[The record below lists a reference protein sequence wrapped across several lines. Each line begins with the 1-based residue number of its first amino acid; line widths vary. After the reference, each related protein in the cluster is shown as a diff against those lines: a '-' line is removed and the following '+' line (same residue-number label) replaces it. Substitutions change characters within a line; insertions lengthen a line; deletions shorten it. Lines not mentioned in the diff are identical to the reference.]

1 MKGEVF
7 SLEPLKAIG
16 QQHGKTAGQVTL
28 RWQLQQGLATIPK
41 SSRRS
46 NIESNAQ
53 VFDFALTGEEMA
65 AIDALDQGRRV
76 GPDPDNFDF

>member
-7 SLEPLKAIG
+7 SVQPLQEIG
-16 QQHGKTAGQVTL
+16 RRYGKSPGQVTL